1 MAGNQ
6 LIRHERFGARANGAT
21 EFGPEGMMLRDISC
35 PSYDD

>member
-6 LIRHERFGARANGAT
+6 LIRHERFGGANGAT